1 MTVKAELLYG
11 AKTRGFTEEM
21 KQRLQVVMKNRL
33 LGTSCGFGGLEGSE
47 FNSCGSGRTAADK
60 GVEKKNDHVHG
71 LSTH

>member
-1 MTVKAELLYG
+1 M
-11 AKTRGFTEEM
+11 
-21 KQRLQVVMKNRL
+21 VMKNRL

-47 FNSCGSGRTAADK
+47 FNSCGSGRAAADK